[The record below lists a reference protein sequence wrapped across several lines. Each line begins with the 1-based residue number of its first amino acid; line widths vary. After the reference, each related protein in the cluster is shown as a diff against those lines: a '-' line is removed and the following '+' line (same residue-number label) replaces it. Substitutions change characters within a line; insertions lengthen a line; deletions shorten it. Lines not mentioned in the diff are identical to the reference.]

1 MKEVVQG
8 SGSNDKYGYGRDIYG
23 YGSQVRY
30 NGKVIKNEKMI
41 GDEKHVII
49 YNTMVKKLY
58 NKTYE
63 EMKLDDSNSVLHYLD
78 SACTAHLT
86 SSECLL
92 DIKSVKN
99 VMVVG
104 ITGEQA
110 ATGWGHLG
118 ILGRA
123 FVAPSTNVRLI
134 SIPQLDLAGCTGSY
148 GKGIMYVYDC
158 NKKMILKGIRDH
170 TGLYGVR
177 LPKMSKVKQSEK
189 NNTSG
194 VIHELKIKVNVM
206 NQHIARKDLDHHDD
220 INDIKRQSSIQEDD
234 FDYRNAP
241 INEIADRIMKF
252 DKVFINAEMRKR
264 AIGARSCHCK
274 LSHPCDKVLG
284 QALDNSVYEDTIYTA
299 TDLRNAEILLGK
311 CLGCIEA
318 KMTAPPEDTV
328 NISKSTDISSTLYM
342 DVVRVTG
349 MTTGGNREIVFA
361 TEETSDYLSMSGCK
375 TKGYTDVLEA
385 VMRIIHEHNQ
395 YGHKVKNVIFDNEM
409 IFVSIGDELRKIG
422 IEPLYTPAQRH
433 NKLMERKMREIKDK
447 CRAIRASQRYKLS
460 DHLRGELLSRAIS
473 SINAT
478 PNGKTGP
485 TKTIIPAF
493 EFGQIGI
500 TNARRGDEPEQ
511 RAEYGIFLD
520 NMYNS
525 KSHFKVYVPSRK
537 QVYSKRTFVPTTQ
550 YPTGWNLVP
559 RMRDLNEMEEFI
571 GKDDDIRSTSKIDL
585 MNSND
590 P

>member
-1 MKEVVQG
+1 
-8 SGSNDKYGYGRDIYG
+8 
-23 YGSQVRY
+23 
-30 NGKVIKNEKMI
+30 
-41 GDEKHVII
+41 
-49 YNTMVKKLY
+49 
-58 NKTYE
+58 
-63 EMKLDDSNSVLHYLD
+63 
-78 SACTAHLT
+78 
-86 SSECLL
+86 
-92 DIKSVKN
+92 
-99 VMVVG
+99 
-104 ITGEQA
+104 
-110 ATGWGHLG
+110 
-118 ILGRA
+118 
-123 FVAPSTNVRLI
+123 
-134 SIPQLDLAGCTGSY
+134 
-148 GKGIMYVYDC
+148 
-158 NKKMILKGIRDH
+158 
-170 TGLYGVR
+170 
-177 LPKMSKVKQSEK
+177 
-189 NNTSG
+189 
-194 VIHELKIKVNVM
+194 
-206 NQHIARKDLDHHDD
+206 
-220 INDIKRQSSIQEDD
+220 
-234 FDYRNAP
+234 
-241 INEIADRIMKF
+241 
-252 DKVFINAEMRKR
+252 
-264 AIGARSCHCK
+264 
-274 LSHPCDKVLG
+274 
-284 QALDNSVYEDTIYTA
+284 
-299 TDLRNAEILLGK
+299 
-311 CLGCIEA
+311 
-318 KMTAPPEDTV
+318 
-328 NISKSTDISSTLYM
+328 
-342 DVVRVTG
+342 
-349 MTTGGNREIVFA
+349 
-361 TEETSDYLSMSGCK
+361 MSGCK

-485 TKTIIPAF
+485 TKTPYQVVTGKKPIIPAF

-525 KSHFKVYVPSRK
+525 KSHFKVYVPSRR

-590 P
+590 PEDIMQSRLLEKEIERLSLDEPNGVRTSIMRGNDLINIRDNYNTSLDDKSPNGAMEDVDITSLIEDEDVSINQQLHTKRELDEDKDSLDDAKMIGNTNSNVSDRVLRSTVKLGNTHARML